1 MPRRLLPAHG
11 RRRAPEE
18 APPLQLLL
26 EAVGGAEA
34 LLCSPNWRGESRGGR
49 CQEAA
54 RSPLQQPHQPGCHR
68 RGESNGGRKEK
79 SRISV
84 PGNTVPPEQV
94 VESEGG
100 AEPERGS
107 QTAEAVLLRMHTLW
121 GWFVCSPGFYSGEL
135 GLRSVWIQKFLE
147 VASFCWLLSFLPFI
161 NVKQK
166 NRFTFKENTFSLIR
180 HNLE

>member
-1 MPRRLLPAHG
+1 M
-11 RRRAPEE
+11 E
-18 APPLQLLL
+18 
-26 EAVGGAEA
+26 
-34 LLCSPNWRGESRGGR
+34 
-49 CQEAA
+49 
-54 RSPLQQPHQPGCHR
+54 
-68 RGESNGGRKEK
+68 GGRK
-79 SRISV
+79 RAGSV
-84 PGNTVPPEQV
+84 SPVTPSPPELV